1 MAHAIAGRLLEAHRE
16 RPDAPL
22 GATLATVSGDLLGVA
37 LHYSDAQLAQIM
49 SARHFVEVRQ
59 THGGPAPVETAR
71 AVAAS
76 KHTLQADRAWHASR
90 RDAIAAA
97 DATLRA
103 RSLAL

>member
-1 MAHAIAGRLLEAHRE
+1 
-16 RPDAPL
+16 
-22 GATLATVSGDLLGVA
+22 VSGDLLGVA
-37 LHYSDAQLAQIM
+37 LQYSDAQLAQIM

-76 KHTLQADRAWHASR
+76 KQALEIDRAWHAGR

-97 DATLRA
+97 ETTLRQ